1 MDTDSLP
8 LFSMPESKTPAP
20 PEKNDTS
27 LPSAGNSEAARRAAY
42 LCAELNRH
50 TILYYRDAAPEITD
64 AQFDA
69 MMHELEAIEKA
80 HPELRSPDSPT
91 QRVGGAP
98 TDGFEPFTHLQP
110 MQSLENTYHRGDLE
124 GYDAMVRQLTGLPI
138 VSYAVEAKIDGLAF
152 CAIYQKGVLKVA
164 ATRGDGIEGD
174 DITANIRTIRALPLT
189 IPCKAER
196 LEVRGEIYMTK
207 KGFLELTRQQEAL
220 GETPFRN
227 PRNAAA
233 GSIRLLNP
241 QLVAKR
247 PLSVI
252 LYGMGLNDGVP
263 EMKTHME
270 MTRFLHEQ
278 GFPVQPR
285 VILCNGIAEVLDAI
299 SEIEKLRHSFPFEMD
314 GAVIKVNDRS
324 LYAPLGST
332 AKAPRWAR
340 AFKYAPEQAETI
352 IEAISIQ
359 VGRTGVL
366 TPVAELRT
374 VDLCGSRIS
383 RATLHNEDDIHRKD
397 IRIGDHVLIEKA
409 GEVIP
414 AVAAVLTDKRTGT
427 EREFKMPETCPVCGA
442 PVERLPGE
450 VAVRCS
456 NYLCSARLTARLE
469 HFADADALDIR
480 GIGPRVAAALVA
492 QKLLT
497 RPMELFDI
505 PEVILSMLDL
515 DSADASSLPAEIL
528 PTEPGNFLFAETDA
542 ASSPESTTV
551 RRLGAANARQIAQA
565 LQKARTQPLARWL
578 FALGIPGIGNSV
590 AKDIASCH
598 ADLEALAS
606 SPLLAN
612 ASELYRLIDLLPSLS
627 PRSATV
633 KALSISERLETQKRF
648 EEISAKIDELK
659 QKLIDAGIAK
669 QTKAGTFSCI
679 LKPEAV
685 RSIVNFFAEPVG
697 QQFLS
702 DMRRLGINPVGQQQ
716 KPLSSTAPKEGDP
729 FSGRSIAIT
738 GSFHEYKRRDLISL
752 LESRGAKVVSS
763 VSKAT
768 ALLIVGENPGEDK
781 TSAAQRFQTPLMD
794 ETELRKILGLP
805 PVQTTLFGN

>member
-8 LFSMPESKTPAP
+8 LFSMPENKAPAISTQNDASH
-20 PEKNDTS
+20 PE
-27 LPSAGNSEAARRAAY
+27 NSEAARRAAF
-42 LCAELNRH
+42 LQSELNRH

-80 HPELRSPDSPT
+80 HPELRTPDSPT

-110 MQSLENTYHRGDLE
+110 MQSLENTYHKGDLE
-124 GYDAMVRQLTGLPI
+124 GYDAMVRQLTGLP
-138 VSYAVEAKIDGLAF
+138 VVAYAVEAKIDGLAF
-152 CAIYQKGVLKVA
+152 CAIYRKGVLQAA

-196 LEVRGEIYMTK
+196 LEVRGEIYMPK
-207 KGFLELTRQQEAL
+207 QGFLELTRQQEAL

-247 PLSVI
+247 PLSVL

-285 VILCNGIAEVLDAI
+285 VILCNGIAEVLNAI

-314 GAVIKVNDRS
+314 GAVIKVDDRS
-324 LYAPLGST
+324 LYAPLGAT

-414 AVAAVLTDKRTGT
+414 AVAAVLTDKRTGA
-427 EREFKMPETCPVCGA
+427 EREFKMPATCPVCGA
-442 PVERLPGE
+442 PVERIPGE
-450 VAVRCS
+450 VAVRCT
-456 NYLCSARLTARLE
+456 NYLCPARLTARLE
-469 HFADADALDIR
+469 HFADTDALDIR
-480 GIGPRVAAALVA
+480 GIGSRVAAALVA

-515 DSADASSLPAEIL
+515 DSADSSNLPAEIL
-528 PTEPGNFLFAETDA
+528 PTEPNESLFAGTA
-542 ASSPESTTV
+542 LSSSPESTSV
-551 RRLGAANARQIAQA
+551 RRLGSANARQITQA
-565 LQKARTQPLARWL
+565 LQKARNQPLARWL

-590 AKDIASCH
+590 AKDVASCH
-598 ADLEALAS
+598 SDLEALAS
-606 SPLLAN
+606 SPLLAT
-612 ASELYRLIDLLPSLS
+612 ASELYDSLDLLPSLS
-627 PRSATV
+627 PRSAAV

-648 EEISAKIDELK
+648 EETSAKIEKLK
-659 QKLIDAGIAK
+659 RTLIDAGIAK

-685 RSIVNFFAEPVG
+685 RSLIDFFAAPVG
-697 QQFLS
+697 RQFLS
-702 DMRRLGINPVGQQQ
+702 DMRRLGINPVGKQNT
-716 KPLSSTAPKEGDP
+716 LSESATQEGNP
-729 FSGRSIAIT
+729 FFGRSVAIT
-738 GSFHEYKRRDLISL
+738 GSFHEYKRRDLITL
-752 LESRGAKVVSS
+752 LESRGAKVTSS

-768 ALLIVGENPGEDK
+768 ALLIVGDSPGEDK
-781 TSAAQRFQTPLMD
+781 TSAAQRFGTPLMD
-794 ETELRKILGLP
+794 ETELRKTLGLP
-805 PVQTTLFGN
+805 PVQNTLFSL

>member
-8 LFSMPESKTPAP
+8 LFSMTEKNAPAVPAP
-20 PEKNDTS
+20 NDTS
-27 LPSAGNSEAARRAAY
+27 HSENSEAARRAAF
-42 LCAELNRH
+42 LRSELNRH

-98 TDGFEPFTHLQP
+98 TEGFEPFTHLQP
-110 MQSLENTYHRGDLE
+110 MQSLENTYHKGDLE
-124 GYDAMVRQLTGLPI
+124 GYDAMVRQLTGLPV

-152 CAIYQKGVLKVA
+152 CAIYRNGVLQAA

-174 DITANIRTIRALPLT
+174 DITANIRTIRSLPLT

-196 LEVRGEIYMTK
+196 LEVRGEIYMPK

-247 PLSVI
+247 PLSVL

-263 EMKTHME
+263 EIKTHME

-285 VILCNGIAEVLDAI
+285 VFHCNGIAEVLEAI
-299 SEIEKLRHSFPFEMD
+299 AEIEKLRHSFPFEMD
-314 GAVIKVNDRS
+314 GAVIKVDDRS
-324 LYAPLGST
+324 LYAPLGAT

-374 VDLCGSRIS
+374 VNLCGSRIS

-414 AVAAVLTDKRTGT
+414 AIATVLTDKRTGA

-442 PVERLPGE
+442 PVERMPGE
-450 VAVRCS
+450 VAVRCT
-456 NYLCSARLTARLE
+456 NYICPARLTARLE
-469 HFADADALDIR
+469 HFANTDALDIR
-480 GIGPRVAAALVA
+480 GIGSRVAAALVA

-515 DSADASSLPAEIL
+515 DSADSSDSANLPSEIL
-528 PTEPGNFLFAETDA
+528 PNEPNDSLFAETDLS
-542 ASSPESTTV
+542 SSPEGTSV
-551 RRLGAANARQIAQA
+551 RRLGTANAHQITQA
-565 LQKARTQPLARWL
+565 LQKARNQPLARWL

-590 AKDIASCH
+590 AKDVASCH
-598 ADLEALAS
+598 SDLEALAS
-606 SPLLAN
+606 SPLLAT
-612 ASELYRLIDLLPSLS
+612 ASELYDQIDLLPSLS
-627 PRSATV
+627 PRSTAV
-633 KALSISERLETQKRF
+633 KALPISERLETQKRF
-648 EEISAKIDELK
+648 EETSAKIEKLK
-659 QKLIDAGIAK
+659 RTLINAGIAK

-679 LKPEAV
+679 LKPETV
-685 RSIVNFFAEPVG
+685 RSLVDFFAAPVG

-702 DMRRLGINPVGQQQ
+702 DMRRLGINPVGKQNT
-716 KPLSSTAPKEGDP
+716 LSAAATQEGNP
-729 FSGRSIAIT
+729 FFGRSVAIT

-752 LESRGAKVVSS
+752 LESRGAKVTSG

-768 ALLIVGENPGEDK
+768 ALLIVGDSPGEDK
-781 TSAAQRFQTPLMD
+781 TSAAQHFGTPLMN
-794 ETELRKILGLP
+794 ENELRKTLGLP
-805 PVQTTLFGN
+805 PVQTNLFSL